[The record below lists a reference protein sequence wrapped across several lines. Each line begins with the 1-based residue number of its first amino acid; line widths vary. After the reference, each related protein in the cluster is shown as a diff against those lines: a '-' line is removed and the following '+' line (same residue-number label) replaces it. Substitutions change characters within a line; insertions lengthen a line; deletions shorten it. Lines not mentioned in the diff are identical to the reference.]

1 MVVLRKS
8 ALPSTS
14 RPSFPWLLLPG
25 LTLTLLLLAVDF
37 SEWVTIGLLADSAT
51 IAGYPFGSE
60 EAMSD
65 GAWYYQTPALYA
77 HHMLI
82 GWVLLAPVCLV
93 FAVAALWRARK
104 LVLLA
109 YALLAAI
116 LYFW

>member
-1 MVVLRKS
+1 MVTPHESV
-8 ALPSTS
+8 PTS
-14 RPSFPWLLLPG
+14 IPQPPFPWLLLPG
-25 LTLTLLLLAVDF
+25 LAFTLLLLVGTLR
-37 SEWVTIGLLADSAT
+37 EWVVIGLVADPTT

-65 GAWYYQTPALYA
+65 GGWYYQTAALYA

-82 GWVLLAPVCLV
+82 GWILLLPVCLS
-93 FAVAALWRARK
+93 FAVAALRRARN